1 MAKFVYGMQ
10 NVLSIK
16 ECLETQA
23 KTEYAEANNRLS
35 IEEDAMRR
43 LMRRLD
49 SYQQQAK
56 VLEGEKL
63 DIHKMRR
70 CNDAIR
76 IIKNQI
82 TQQAV
87 RIRIAENNVDKAMQK
102 LTEAVQDR
110 KIHEK
115 LKEKAFEQF
124 KLELN
129 AQEMKEIDE
138 TVSFNYNNR
147 DEE

>member
-1 MAKFVYGMQ
+1 MQ
-10 NVLSIK
+10 NVLNIK
-16 ECLETQA
+16 ERLETQA
-23 KTEYAEANNRLS
+23 KTEYAEMNNRLS
-35 IEEDAMRR
+35 IEEDTMRR
-43 LMRRLD
+43 LVARLN
-49 SYQQQAK
+49 SYELQAK
-56 VLEGEKL
+56 KATMDKL
-63 DIHKMRR
+63 DIAEMIR
-70 CNDAIR
+70 CNNAIR
-76 IIKNQI
+76 LLKDQM

-87 RIRIAENNVDKAMQK
+87 RIRIAEKNVDAAMQK

-124 KLELN
+124 KSELN

-147 DEE
+147 DD

>member
-1 MAKFVYGMQ
+1 MAKFIYSMQ
-10 NVLSIK
+10 NVLNIK
-16 ECLETQA
+16 ERLETQA
-23 KTEYAEANNRLS
+23 KTEYAEMNNRLS
-35 IEEDAMRR
+35 IEEDTMRR
-43 LMRRLD
+43 LVARLN
-49 SYQQQAK
+49 SYELQAK
-56 VLEGEKL
+56 KATMDKL
-63 DIHKMRR
+63 DIAEMIR
-70 CNDAIR
+70 CNNAIR
-76 IIKNQI
+76 LLKDQM

-87 RIRIAENNVDKAMQK
+87 RIRIAEKNVDAAMQK

-124 KLELN
+124 KSELN

-147 DEE
+147 DD

>member
-16 ECLETQA
+16 ERLEIQA

>member
-1 MAKFVYGMQ
+1 MQ
-10 NVLSIK
+10 NVLNIK
-16 ECLETQA
+16 ERLETQA
-23 KTEYAEANNRLS
+23 KTEYAEMNNRLS
-35 IEEDAMRR
+35 IEEDTMRR
-43 LMRRLD
+43 LVGRLN
-49 SYQQQAK
+49 SYEMQAK
-56 VLEGEKL
+56 KATTDKL
-63 DIHKMRR
+63 DIAEMIR
-70 CNDAIR
+70 CNNAI
-76 IIKNQI
+76 KLLKDQM

-87 RIRIAENNVDKAMQK
+87 RIRIAEKNVDAAMQK

-124 KLELN
+124 KSELN

-147 DEE
+147 DD

>member
-1 MAKFVYGMQ
+1 MQ
-10 NVLSIK
+10 NVLNIK
-16 ECLETQA
+16 ERLETQA
-23 KTEYAEANNRLS
+23 KTEYAEMNNRLS
-35 IEEDAMRR
+35 IEEDTMRR
-43 LMRRLD
+43 LVARLN
-49 SYQQQAK
+49 SYELQAK
-56 VLEGEKL
+56 QATMDKL
-63 DIHKMRR
+63 DIAEMIR
-70 CNDAIR
+70 CNNAIR
-76 IIKNQI
+76 LLKDQM

-87 RIRIAENNVDKAMQK
+87 RIRIAEKNVDAAMQK

-124 KLELN
+124 KSELN

-147 DEE
+147 DD

>member
-1 MAKFVYGMQ
+1 MLFR
-10 NVLSIK
+10 S
-16 ECLETQA
+16 
-23 KTEYAEANNRLS
+23 
-35 IEEDAMRR
+35 
-43 LMRRLD
+43 
-49 SYQQQAK
+49 
-56 VLEGEKL
+56 
-63 DIHKMRR
+63 
-70 CNDAIR
+70 
-76 IIKNQI
+76 
-82 TQQAV
+82 
-87 RIRIAENNVDKAMQK
+87 
-102 LTEAVQDR
+102 EAVQDR

>member
-16 ECLETQA
+16 ERLETQA

-76 IIKNQI
+76 ILKNQI

>member
-1 MAKFVYGMQ
+1 MAKFIYSMQ
-10 NVLSIK
+10 NVLNIK
-16 ECLETQA
+16 ERLETQA
-23 KTEYAEANNRLS
+23 KTEYAEMNNRLS
-35 IEEDAMRR
+35 IEEDTMRR
-43 LMRRLD
+43 LVGRLN
-49 SYQQQAK
+49 SYEMQAK
-56 VLEGEKL
+56 KATTDKL
-63 DIHKMRR
+63 DIAEMIR
-70 CNDAIR
+70 CNNAI
-76 IIKNQI
+76 KLLKDQM

-87 RIRIAENNVDKAMQK
+87 RIRIAEKNVDAAMQK

-124 KLELN
+124 KSELN

-147 DEE
+147 DD

>member
-1 MAKFVYGMQ
+1 MAKFIYSMQ
-10 NVLSIK
+10 NVLNIK
-16 ECLETQA
+16 ERLETQA
-23 KTEYAEANNRLS
+23 KTEYAEMNNRLS
-35 IEEDAMRR
+35 IEEDTMRR
-43 LMRRLD
+43 LVARLN
-49 SYQQQAK
+49 SYELQAK
-56 VLEGEKL
+56 QATMDKL
-63 DIHKMRR
+63 DIAEMIR
-70 CNDAIR
+70 CNNAIR
-76 IIKNQI
+76 LLKDQM

-87 RIRIAENNVDKAMQK
+87 RIRIAEKNVDAAMQK

-124 KLELN
+124 KSELN

-147 DEE
+147 DD

>member
-1 MAKFVYGMQ
+1 
-10 NVLSIK
+10 
-16 ECLETQA
+16 
-23 KTEYAEANNRLS
+23 
-35 IEEDAMRR
+35 MRR

-63 DIHKMRR
+63 DIHKMRH